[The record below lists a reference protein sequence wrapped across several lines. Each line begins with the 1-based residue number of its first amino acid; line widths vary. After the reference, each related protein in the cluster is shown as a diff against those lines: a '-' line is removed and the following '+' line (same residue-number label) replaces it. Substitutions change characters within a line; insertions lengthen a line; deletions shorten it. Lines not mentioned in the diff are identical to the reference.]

1 MTALLDIFMHRRPAV
16 GLGTLLRHLL
26 DLLDGDVQRCYDE
39 LGLDYRPRY
48 TPVVVALLDHGPRSI
63 QDIARTA
70 RITHSAASQTV
81 AQMAGKGLV
90 HVKPGHDLR
99 HRVVH
104 VGRKLEQMLPALR
117 RQWAAAAAAAAALDA
132 ELPTGLA
139 EVANAAIEAL
149 ERVPF
154 KARMQAAGR
163 AKRVRKPREA
173 VDAQAG

>member
-1 MTALLDIFMHRRPAV
+1 M

-26 DLLDGDVQRCYDE
+26 DLLDGDVQRVYDE

-48 TPVVVALLDHGPRSI
+48 TPVVVALLDLGPSSI
-63 QDIARTA
+63 QDIARAA

-104 VGRKLEQMLPALR
+104 IGTKLEQMLPTLR
-117 RQWAAAAAAAAALDA
+117 RQWGAAATAAAALDT

-139 EVANAAIEAL
+139 EVANAAIQAL

-154 KARMQAAGR
+154 KARMWTAGR
-163 AKRVRKPREA
+163 SKRVRKSPEDI
-173 VDAQAG
+173 DAQAG

>member
-1 MTALLDIFMHRRPAV
+1 MPQPPAV

-26 DLLDGDVQRCYDE
+26 DLLDGDVQRAYDE

-48 TPVVVALLDHGPRSI
+48 TPVVVALLDLGPSSI
-63 QDIARTA
+63 QDLAKAA

-104 VGRKLEQMLPALR
+104 VGTKLEQMLPTLR

-139 EVANAAIEAL
+139 EVANAAIQAL

-154 KARMQAAGR
+154 RARMRTARR
-163 AKRVRKPREA
+163 AKRVRPSPEGI
-173 VDAQAG
+173 DAQAG

>member
-1 MTALLDIFMHRRPAV
+1 VHQPPAV

-26 DLLDGDVQRCYDE
+26 DLLDGDVQRVYDA

-48 TPVVVALLDHGPRSI
+48 TPVVLALLGLGPSSI
-63 QDIARTA
+63 QDIARAA

-81 AQMAGKGLV
+81 AQMAEKGLV
-90 HVKPGHDLR
+90 HVRPGHDLR

-104 VGRKLEQMLPALR
+104 VGRKLEQMLPTLR
-117 RQWAAAAAAAAALDA
+117 RQWAVAAAAAAALDA

-154 KARMQAAGR
+154 RERMRTAGR
-163 AKRVRKPREA
+163 AKRARKSQEGI
-173 VDAQAG
+173 DAQIG